1 MLLLLCTVG
10 STHSIIQN
18 IRIIVRRLFRAKHN
32 VRVLPTVLR
41 FYGSTVLRFYGS
53 TVLPFYGSTVLR
65 FYGLEGVAFGYN
77 KRLVQDWR
85 T

>member
-41 FYGSTVLRFYGS
+41 FYGSTVL
-53 TVLPFYGSTVLR
+53 PFYGSTVLR